1 MYKLLYVHDYYDG
14 PQEGITDSDIG
25 VCFFRHRFST
35 EKDRYEDIADL
46 FLLTDFESDIKIFE
60 ETPDYP
66 LSGEAKVLLDEGY
79 IEGFS
84 VTDGVKPTMTV
95 ALKYFEG
102 KAVIEEITRISKPG
116 LRQYKGSSDIVKVRS
131 GLGIAIVSTSNGV
144 MTDRAARAAGIGG
157 EVLCTVF

>member
-1 MYKLLYVHDYYDG
+1 MSMQDPVSDMLTRIRNAHHRSHPEVSMPASKLKASV
-14 PQEGITDSDIG
+14 
-25 VCFFRHRFST
+25 
-35 EKDRYEDIADL
+35 
-46 FLLTDFESDIKIFE
+46 
-60 ETPDYP
+60 
-66 LSGEAKVLLDEGY
+66 AKVLQEEGY

-84 VTDGVKPTMTV
+84 VTDEVKPTMTV